1 MAVLD
6 ITIIIIRRTYLARP
20 VLDAYWTE
28 VVSIIEGGLKPDP
41 QRVSAFATHLA
52 ERLEQGGEDRLA
64 QRIRRL
70 TERASLPAGATYKAG
85 SLFADVEAQ
94 LNLVEIREP
103 TDLAPYPVL
112 PDDTDTE
119 LHRFVELQ
127 RRVADLERRGILP
140 PSTLLLHGA
149 PGCGKTMAAEA
160 VAYDLQLPL
169 LTIRLEA
176 VMASYLG
183 SSAKNLRRLFDGAQ
197 TQPSVLFLDE
207 FDAVGKMRDDPQEIG
222 EIKRL
227 VSSLLQNLDRTK
239 GRLLVIAAT
248 NHAHLLDKALWRRF
262 DVVLH
267 FPMPNAQLAEII
279 ISRNLP
285 QSSVDAKTIKAL
297 GLLANG
303 LSGAAISQAVARA
316 LQNSI
321 LLPETAFTL
330 LLTKAI
336 VRQRLGGEDRIPN
349 EHDVKSLVTA
359 IHKTVDGHLSMRQI
373 AQLIGCSPQNVHR
386 ILSSIKEPSNAD
398 AR

>member
-1 MAVLD
+1 MTALD
-6 ITIIIIRRTYLARP
+6 IVTIIIRRTNLGKP

-52 ERLEQGGEDRLA
+52 ERLEQEGEDRLA
-64 QRIRRL
+64 RRIRRL
-70 TERASLPAGATYKAG
+70 TERATLPAGSIYKVG
-85 SLFADVEAQ
+85 SLFADIEAQ

-103 TDLAPYPVL
+103 TDLVPYPVL
-112 PDDTDTE
+112 PNDVDTE

-127 RRVADLERRGILP
+127 RRVTDLERQGILP

-149 PGCGKTMAAEA
+149 PGSGKTMAAEA

-239 GRLLVIAAT
+239 GHLLVIAAT
-248 NHAHLLDKALWRRF
+248 NHPHLLDKALWRRF
-262 DVVLH
+262 DVILH

-279 ISRNLP
+279 ISKNLP
-285 QSSVDAKTIKAL
+285 QSTIDTKTIKAL
-297 GLLANG
+297 GLLADG
-303 LSGAAISQAVARA
+303 LSGAAISQTVARA
-316 LQNSI
+316 LQNSV
-321 LLPETAFTL
+321 LLQGVAFTL
-330 LLTKAI
+330 LLTKEI
-336 VRQRLGGEDRIPN
+336 VRQKLGGEDRIPN
-349 EHDVKSLVTA
+349 EHDTRSLVAA
-359 IHKTVDGHLSMRQI
+359 IHRTVNGHLSMQQI

-386 ILSSIKEPSNAD
+386 ILSSIKEKKSNH